1 MTLTEKEASAFPVLS
16 TPISVRRKPSLLHAK
31 PKRNQQK
38 KKVMFYTLPLVLRER
53 PTLFSSIIDVY
64 LPLANQFSA
73 DGWDC
78 VFVGTDEL
86 RGQYPEFAHEWISPG
101 ALSRRYPDW
110 MRSDWLQEWTG
121 ILTGHPPE
129 FHQNFVNALILQ
141 TQPDLVFCWNIDS
154 ALDAVCSEQN
164 ISLIFNELGM
174 LRPPNPLTYFSDP
187 RGVNARSSFGAQF
200 LQSRACSQDL
210 DLDRAVDRL
219 KALEEL
225 YRPPEHIAPK
235 DCLILLQVR
244 DDSNAITGSPF
255 ESMSEFVH
263 CVMDAVAPSGITVIV
278 KPHPLDEVPDLPTD
292 VKVADKTAPIE
303 KLIGSVDVVFTLN
316 SSAGFEAALAGKTV
330 YVLGDA
336 AYSGLGLTVDVAD
349 PKKLAAEWA
358 RYKNAH
364 SASQALRARALNFA
378 ECEYFLSSAQ
388 FNDPLFHF
396 EKLETQDFSE
406 HAVSFRQ
413 YTMANRLK
421 SMHQALQDELMRAR
435 ATCSA
440 EKAVLKAQLDESV
453 QQLKC
458 FERSNSWRLTRPLR
472 ALRRKTGALRAIL
485 RDLYQRTPVLLIL
498 KMRGDRSLSLIKTT
512 IASTFHSKNNMK
524 ALQALTE
531 RRFSYSMPTPAVA
544 GITPLID
551 VSIVTYNSAKWID
564 GFFRSLVLQDY
575 PLNRLRLIFMDNGS
589 DDNTVQQLHQHREQ
603 LSHQLGD
610 FQILQGPNVGF
621 GSGHDRAIKSGSA
634 DLILV
639 TNIDIEFTSQTIGQL
654 VAAACEDLNGEVA
667 SWEARQAPYE
677 HPKYYDPVTLEVNWS
692 SHACVLIRRSA
703 YHHCGGYEPRIF
715 MYGEDVE
722 LSYRLRSHGY
732 RLKYCPSALVRHHTY
747 EHENQI
753 KPVQFKGSTLAN
765 LYIRWRY
772 GDMTDR
778 IASAPLQ
785 CLLLFRPS
793 PYKQARLDIL
803 MNGCSFIRNR
813 SHFSLGKGAQA
824 DAYFPF
830 RAFDYDMTRDGAF
843 WPIGEPL
850 SQFPK
855 VTVITRTYRE
865 REEFLRQ
872 SIISVLNQTYPNI
885 ELVIVE
891 DGGKTMD
898 TTISTFA
905 SPPGKTIRYF
915 GLEKVGRSVTG
926 NYGLHMATGE
936 YCVFLDDDDLLFSD
950 HVEVLVTALQNAP
963 QSVAAYS
970 QAIEV
975 TTDIDEHGH
984 YIETSHTKLD
994 GLKHAFD
1001 YNTLLDHNF
1010 IPIQCLLFKRSLY
1023 LIRGGFETDMSHL
1036 EDWNLW
1042 LRYGFNNTFAY
1053 VEKTTSLFR
1062 TPANH
1067 SIRKDRQ
1074 MQLHNAYFTAKNR
1087 AIEAC
1092 KHYA

>member
-1 MTLTEKEASAFPVLS
+1 MTLTEKEASAFPVFSAL
-16 TPISVRRKPSLLHAK
+16 TSVKRKPSLLQAK
-31 PKRNQQK
+31 PKRNPQK
-38 KKVMFYTLPLVLRER
+38 KKVLFYTLPLVLRER
-53 PTLFSSIIDVY
+53 PTLFSSIVDVY
-64 LPLANQFSA
+64 LPLAQQFAA

-86 RGQYPEFAHEWISPG
+86 RGEYPAFAHEWISPG

-121 ILTGHPPE
+121 ILTGCPPE
-129 FHQNFVNALILQ
+129 FHQDFVNALILQ
-141 TQPDLVFCWNIDS
+141 AQPDLVFCWNIDS
-154 ALDAVCSEQN
+154 ALEAVCSEQN

-187 RGVNARSSFGAQF
+187 RGVNARSSFGSQF
-200 LQSRACSQDL
+200 LHSNACSQAA

-225 YRPPEHIAPK
+225 YQPPENVAPTG
-235 DCLILLQVR
+235 CLILLQVR

-255 ESMSEFVH
+255 ETMSEFVH
-263 CVMDAVAPSGITVIV
+263 CVMDVVAPSGITVIV
-278 KPHPLDEVPDLPTD
+278 KPHPLDEVPELPTN
-292 VKVADKTAPIE
+292 VKVADKTAQIE

-349 PKKLAAEWA
+349 PATLATAWA
-358 RYKNAH
+358 RHKNAH

-378 ECEYFLSSAQ
+378 EQEYFLSSAQ

-396 EKLETQDFSE
+396 EKLETQDFIE
-406 HAVSFRQ
+406 DANSFRQ

-421 SMHQALQDELMRAR
+421 NMHQALQNELIRAK
-435 ATCSA
+435 AACSA
-440 EKAVLKAQLDESV
+440 EKAVLKAQLDESAR
-453 QQLKC
+453 QLMC
-458 FERSNSWRLTRPLR
+458 FERSNSWRMTRLLR
-472 ALRRKTGALRAIL
+472 ALRRKTGALRTTV

-498 KMRGDRSLSLIKTT
+498 KMRVDRSLSLIKTT
-512 IASTFHSKNNMK
+512 IASTFHSKNNAK

-531 RRFSYSMPTPAVA
+531 RRFSYSMPTRTVDCV
-544 GITPLID
+544 TPFID

-564 GFFRSLVLQDY
+564 GFFSSLVLQDY
-575 PLNRLRLIFMDNGS
+575 PLNKLRLIFIDNGS
-589 DDNTVQQLHQHREQ
+589 DDDTVQQLHQRQAQ

-621 GSGHDRAIKSGSA
+621 GSGHDRAIESGNA

-639 TNIDIEFTSQTIGQL
+639 TNVDIEFTSQTIAQL
-654 VAAACEDLNGEVA
+654 VASACEDINGEVA

-703 YHHCGGYEPRIF
+703 YRHCGGYEPRIF

-722 LSYRLRSHGY
+722 LSYRLRSYGY
-732 RLKYCPSALVRHHTY
+732 RLKYCPSALVRHYTY
-747 EHENQI
+747 EHKDQI

-778 IASAPLQ
+778 IASAALQ

-803 MNGCSFIRNR
+803 MNGCSFLRNR
-813 SHFSLGKGAQA
+813 SHFSLGKGAQP
-824 DAYFPF
+824 DVHFPF

-850 SQFPK
+850 SHFPK
-855 VTVITRTYRE
+855 VTVVTRTYRG

-885 ELVIVE
+885 ELVVVE

-898 TTISTFA
+898 TLISTFA
-905 SPPGKTIRYF
+905 LPAGKPIRYF
-915 GLEKVGRSVTG
+915 GLEKAGRSVTG
-926 NYGLHMATGE
+926 NYGLQMATGE

-970 QAIEV
+970 QALEV
-975 TTDIDEHGH
+975 TTEIDEQGR
-984 YIETSHTKLD
+984 YAEKSHVELNA
-994 GLKHAFD
+994 LKHAFD

-1023 LIRGGFETDMSHL
+1023 LNRGGFETDMSHL

-1053 VEKTTSLFR
+1053 VAKTTSLFR
-1062 TPANH
+1062 TPANL

-1074 MQLHNAYFTAKNR
+1074 MQLHNAYYTAKNR